1 MFFIRTLKITHIMK
15 QILRTLI
22 IATSSLSLL
31 ACNLESTKKELTTHN
46 DTTTS
51 NIITTD
57 DNQSSSKVEQ
67 NISNETK
74 SNPSKDSYITKN
86 IEINK
91 FNELEVNCAA
101 EIIYNS
107 GESPSIS
114 ITTDNNTLNNLISTV
129 NDNTL
134 SISLKGNN
142 SYDYLKIEINGPS
155 ILEDIDLSGACSLK
169 NVGRINPRS
178 LDVECLGAS
187 NIILNDVSCTEIN
200 IDCLGAS
207 STNITGLQCDE
218 LDIECSGASNVI
230 ISGRCIN
237 AEYSADGASTIDV
250 TKLNA
255 SKIIKEMIT
264 GASTIKK

>member
-1 MFFIRTLKITHIMK
+1 MFLLKLSKTHIMK
-15 QILRTLI
+15 LILRALI
-22 IATSSLSLL
+22 IVASSLSLL
-31 ACNLESTKKELTTHN
+31 ACNLESTKKEATSHN
-46 DTTTS
+46 D
-51 NIITTD
+51 NH
-57 DNQSSSKVEQ
+57 SSSKIEQ
-67 NISNETK
+67 NISNGDK
-74 SNPSKDSYITKN
+74 SNGSKGSYITKN
-86 IEINK
+86 IELIK
-91 FNELEVNCAA
+91 FSELEVNCAA

-114 ITTDNNTLNNLISTV
+114 ITTDNNTLNNLITTV

-155 ILEDIDLSGACSLK
+155 ILEDIDLSGACSFK

-187 NIILNDVSCTEIN
+187 NIILNDISCTEIN
-200 IDCLGAS
+200 IDCMGAS

-218 LDIECSGASNVI
+218 LNIECSGASNVI
-230 ISGRCIN
+230 MSGRCIN

-264 GASTIKK
+264 GASTLKK

>member
-1 MFFIRTLKITHIMK
+1 MFLLKLSKTHIMK
-15 QILRTLI
+15 LILRALI
-22 IATSSLSLL
+22 IVASSLSLL
-31 ACNLESTKKELTTHN
+31 ACNLESTKKEATSHN
-46 DTTTS
+46 D
-51 NIITTD
+51 NHF
-57 DNQSSSKVEQ
+57 SSKIEQ
-67 NISNETK
+67 NISNGDK
-74 SNPSKDSYITKN
+74 SNGSKGSYITKN
-86 IEINK
+86 IELIK
-91 FNELEVNCAA
+91 FSELEVNCAA

-114 ITTDNNTLNNLISTV
+114 ITTDNNTLNNLITTV

-155 ILEDIDLSGACSLK
+155 ILEDIDLSGACSFK

-187 NIILNDVSCTEIN
+187 NIILNDISCTEIN
-200 IDCLGAS
+200 IDCMGAS

-230 ISGRCIN
+230 MSGRCIN

-264 GASTIKK
+264 GASTLKK

>member
-1 MFFIRTLKITHIMK
+1 MFLLKLSKTHIMK
-15 QILRTLI
+15 LILRALI
-22 IATSSLSLL
+22 IVASSLSLL
-31 ACNLESTKKELTTHN
+31 ACNLESTKKEATSHN
-46 DTTTS
+46 D
-51 NIITTD
+51 NH
-57 DNQSSSKVEQ
+57 SSSKIEQ
-67 NISNETK
+67 NISNGDK
-74 SNPSKDSYITKN
+74 SNGSKGSYITKN
-86 IEINK
+86 IELIK
-91 FNELEVNCAA
+91 FSELEVNCAA

-114 ITTDNNTLNNLISTV
+114 ITTDNNTLNNLITTV

-142 SYDYLKIEINGPS
+142 SYHYLKIEINGPS
-155 ILEDIDLSGACSLK
+155 ILEDIDLSGACSFK

-178 LDVECLGAS
+178 LDIECLGAS
-187 NIILNDVSCTEIN
+187 NIILNDISCTEIN
-200 IDCLGAS
+200 IDCMGAS

-230 ISGRCIN
+230 MSGRCIN

-264 GASTIKK
+264 GASTLKK

>member
-1 MFFIRTLKITHIMK
+1 MFLLKLSKTHIMK
-15 QILRTLI
+15 LILRALI
-22 IATSSLSLL
+22 IVASSLSLL
-31 ACNLESTKKELTTHN
+31 ACNLESTKKEATSHN
-46 DTTTS
+46 D
-51 NIITTD
+51 NH
-57 DNQSSSKVEQ
+57 SSSKIEQ
-67 NISNETK
+67 NISNGDK
-74 SNPSKDSYITKN
+74 SNGSKGSYITKN
-86 IEINK
+86 IELIK
-91 FNELEVNCAA
+91 FSELEVNCAA

-114 ITTDNNTLNNLISTV
+114 ITTDNNTLNNLITTV

-142 SYDYLKIEINGPS
+142 SYEYLKIEINGPS
-155 ILEDIDLSGACSLK
+155 ILEDINLSGACSFK

-187 NIILNDVSCTEIN
+187 NIILNDISCTEIN
-200 IDCLGAS
+200 IDCMGAS

-230 ISGRCIN
+230 MSGRCIN

>member
-1 MFFIRTLKITHIMK
+1 MFLLKLSKTHIMK
-15 QILRTLI
+15 LILRALI
-22 IATSSLSLL
+22 IVASSLSLL
-31 ACNLESTKKELTTHN
+31 ACNLESTKKEATSHN
-46 DTTTS
+46 D
-51 NIITTD
+51 NH
-57 DNQSSSKVEQ
+57 SSSKIEQ
-67 NISNETK
+67 NISNGDK
-74 SNPSKDSYITKN
+74 SNGSKGSYITKN
-86 IEINK
+86 IELIK
-91 FNELEVNCAA
+91 FSELEVNCAA

-114 ITTDNNTLNNLISTV
+114 ITTDNNTLNNLITTV

-142 SYDYLKIEINGPS
+142 SYHYLKIEINGPS
-155 ILEDIDLSGACSLK
+155 ILEDIDLSGACSFK

-187 NIILNDVSCTEIN
+187 NIILNDISCTEIN
-200 IDCLGAS
+200 IDCMGAS

-230 ISGRCIN
+230 MSGRCIN

-264 GASTIKK
+264 GASTLKK